1 MEAYMHSIECFLN
14 KNILPIVLLVLK
26 GHYNMIDKY
35 LRISMFCMDISII
48 NTNYH
53 LNNIQLGMINMMLKI
68 CNLSMETSIMNTYF
82 HLDKSHHYIYKLY
95 HLINYYYLNRLGKYY
110 QRYKLDRETSIT
122 NIIMIED
129 SSQSYN
135 CRCFHL
141 EYY

>member
-1 MEAYMHSIECFLN
+1 MEACMHSTECFLN

-26 GHYNMIDKY
+26 GHYNMIDRY
-35 LRISMFCMDISII
+35 LRISMFCMDISILYI
-48 NTNYH
+48 NYH
-53 LNNIQLGMINMMLKI
+53 LNNIQLGMINMILKI

-95 HLINYYYLNRLGKYY
+95 HLINYCYLHKLGKYY
-110 QRYKLDRETSIT
+110 QRYKLDMEISIKY
-122 NIIMIED
+122 IITIED

-135 CRCFHL
+135 CRYFHL